1 MQIRTNLRLKT
12 ESEEQEQVLQE
23 FKLKR
28 EKERTKLSELY
39 SGYLSNPDTL
49 WDRKKC
55 PDYFRGSKPHK
66 NDIWAGKSWCLGCPD
81 FRES

>member
-39 SGYLSNPDTL
+39 SGTSL
-49 WDRKKC
+49 
-55 PDYFRGSKPHK
+55 
-66 NDIWAGKSWCLGCPD
+66 IWTPFGTEKSVLIISGVVNHTKMTFGQEKAGV
-81 FRES
+81 